1 VDYLVVSDG
10 LASVSVY
17 IERIAVDNENFMGE
31 SRMGAV
37 NIYSS
42 LLDDHHVTVV
52 GEVPQK
58 TVQMIAE
65 SISVQ

>member
-1 VDYLVVSDG
+1 
-10 LASVSVY
+10 
-17 IERIAVDNENFMGE
+17 
-31 SRMGAV
+31 MGAV